1 MKLQQ
6 RSHATLKSKLQ
17 DHKTIVELWGKKM
30 SHCMMSFLIFC
41 RSKCCDANNIFQD
54 RSYCGLM
61 SRHVVVGKEVF
72 RNLFED

>member
-30 SHCMMSFLIFC
+30 SHRVMCFV
-41 RSKCCDANNIFQD
+41 RQNAVTQ
-54 RSYCGLM
+54 
-61 SRHVVVGKEVF
+61 
-72 RNLFED
+72 RNFMIGVTEG